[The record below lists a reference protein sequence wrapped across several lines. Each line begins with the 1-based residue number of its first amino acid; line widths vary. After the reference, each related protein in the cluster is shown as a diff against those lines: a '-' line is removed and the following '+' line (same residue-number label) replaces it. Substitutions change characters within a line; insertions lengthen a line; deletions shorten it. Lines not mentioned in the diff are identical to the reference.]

1 MAATGGHGSANCQS
15 ARRPASA
22 SAYDVPVPER
32 FQVDLR
38 GVVELLSHHLYSS
51 PRVYL
56 RELAQN
62 GVDAVAA
69 RRQDDP
75 ASSRDPRPDVLFVV
89 RPDGVLD
96 CWDSGSG
103 LTPAQL
109 EQFLS
114 TIGSSSKRD
123 ELGFQREHL
132 LGQFG
137 IGLLSAFMV
146 TDAIEVVSRSAERRA
161 PVVRWQGSSDGT
173 YTTGTVGRTR
183 RLDPERR
190 GWLEQGPGTCVRLVG
205 APGGSWTG
213 ERQVLDLA
221 REYLSYLPHRI
232 VVRTPDG
239 TDHQI
244 APTEPPWRST
254 GSEQRRRAGDAV
266 GLRPFALVPLTVPE
280 AGLEGVAV
288 VSDRPLDGRTG
299 HHVYLRGMLVGTDV
313 AGVAPDWA
321 VFCRCVV
328 NTSRLRPTASREAL
342 YDDDLAEDVRTA
354 IGAQLMRW
362 LRRLAEADPQRMAS
376 FLQVHHLGLKAAALH
391 DAEVRALLL
400 PLLPFESTHGHLP
413 LAELTALGGDGATV
427 RFVAS
432 VDDYRQ
438 VSPVARAQGLPV
450 VNAGYVYEAELLR
463 AWAAE
468 RDEPL
473 SEMSPGDLELNLDH
487 VDDATA
493 LAARPFV
500 QAAEES
506 LALADVA
513 VQLRHFVPESV
524 PALLLDDAASR
535 RGRDLH
541 RVREGVADDAITR
554 LLESVAPSGDLRPRL
569 ALNHAHPQVRRL
581 VALSDPAQV
590 GLATRALY
598 VRALLAGNRPLRPV
612 DAALVESAFDELVG
626 LVAGTT
632 PQDTEET
639 T

>member
-1 MAATGGHGSANCQS
+1 M
-15 ARRPASA
+15 
-22 SAYDVPVPER
+22 PER

-69 RRQDDP
+69 RRQQEPD
-75 ASSRDPRPDVLFVV
+75 ATDPRPDVLFVV

-96 CWDSGSG
+96 CWDSGLG

-123 ELGFQREHL
+123 ELGFQREDL

-146 TDAIEVVSRSAERRA
+146 TDRIEVHSRSVERRSPA
-161 PVVRWQGSSDGT
+161 VRWVGSSDGT
-173 YTTGTVGRTR
+173 YTTETVGRVR

-190 GWLEQGPGTCVRLVG
+190 AWLEPGPGTCVRLVG
-205 APGGSWTG
+205 SPGGSWTS

-221 REYLSYLPHRI
+221 REYLSYLRHRI
-232 VVRTPDG
+232 VVRTLDG
-239 TDHQI
+239 TDHLI
-244 APTEPPWRST
+244 APTDPPWRAS
-254 GSEQRRRAGDAV
+254 GADQRQRAGDAV
-266 GLRPFALVPLTVPE
+266 GVRPFALVPLTVAE

-288 VSDRPLDGRTG
+288 VSDRPLEGRAG

-328 NTSRLRPTASREAL
+328 NASQLRPTASREAL
-342 YDDDLAEDVRTA
+342 YDDDLTETVRSA
-354 IGAQLMRW
+354 VGHQLMRW
-362 LRRLAEADPQRMAS
+362 LRRLAEVDPDRMAA
-376 FLQVHHLGLKAAALH
+376 FLRVHHLGLKAAAVH
-391 DAEVRALLL
+391 DPEVRDLLL

-413 LAELTALGGDGATV
+413 LAELTSLARDGGSV

-432 VDDYRQ
+432 VDDFRQ
-438 VSPVARAQGLPV
+438 VSPVARAKGLPV
-450 VNAGYVYEAELLR
+450 VNAGYVYEADLLR

-473 SEMSPGDLELNLDH
+473 TEMSPGDLELTLDH
-487 VDDATA
+487 VDEATA

-506 LALADVA
+506 LAVADVA
-513 VQLRHFVPESV
+513 VQLRRFVPETI
-524 PALLLDDAASR
+524 PALLLDDAAAR
-535 RGRDLH
+535 RGRDLR
-541 RVREGVADDAITR
+541 RVQDGADDAIAR
-554 LLESVAPSGDLRPRL
+554 LLESVAPTGDLRPRL
-569 ALNHAHPQVRRL
+569 ALNHGHPQVRRL
-581 VALSDPAQV
+581 LDLADPHQVA
-590 GLATRALY
+590 LATRALY
-598 VRALLAGNRPLRPV
+598 VRALLAGNRPMRPV
-612 DAALVESAFDELVG
+612 DAAIVESAFDELLG
-626 LVAGTT
+626 LVAGST
-632 PQDTEET
+632 PGETEET
-639 T
+639 P